1 MIAGAMMRVLIVG
14 AGPAG
19 LTLALSL
26 VRQGIVP
33 EVVERAAGLNT
44 GGYVV
49 GLQANGW
56 DVAERLG
63 ILPALRASALP
74 AADAVYRDGA
84 GRELFRYREDR
95 VRAVTQGKM
104 LHVPRDV
111 LVARLAEALAEQGL
125 APRFGRS
132 VTALAEEGEQARVTF
147 SDGMQA
153 RFDLVV
159 GADGTRSQL
168 RTLAFGPHAGFVRP
182 LGYLGAAWR
191 MADAHPMD
199 PPYEGYM
206 EVGRQ
211 AILYQSAPGE
221 ISTLLCWRSDELGQA
236 LPEARHALVRTAF
249 SGTNPVLERLIDGPV
264 DWHGA
269 WLDSLCQIEMPC
281 WSRGRVVMTG
291 DAAWSLSFLSGQGAS
306 MAMAGGYLLAEEL
319 GRLPLA
325 AALAA
330 YEARL
335 RPTISRVQKQA
346 RATARSYVPRSKA
359 GLWLSRV
366 LLPLLMSPLL
376 LKWRARSLVEP
387 SLMD

>member
-1 MIAGAMMRVLIVG
+1 MRVLIVG

-33 EVVERAAGLNT
+33 EVVERAPGLNT

-74 AADAVYRDGA
+74 AADAVYRDA
-84 GRELFRYREDR
+84 TGRELFRYREDR

-104 LHVPRDV
+104 MHVPRDV
-111 LVARLAEALAEQGL
+111 LVARLAEALAEEGI
-125 APRFGRS
+125 APFFGRS
-132 VTALAEEGEQARVTF
+132 VSALVDEGEQVCVTF
-147 SDGMQA
+147 SDGAQD

-159 GADGTRSQL
+159 GADGTRSRV
-168 RTLAFGPHAGFVRP
+168 RTLAFGPHAESARP

-191 MADAHPMD
+191 MADAHHMD

-206 EVGRQ
+206 EAGRQ

-221 ISTLLCWRSDELGQA
+221 ISTLLCWRSDEGGSIS
-236 LPEARHALVRTAF
+236 PEARHSLVRAAYA
-249 SGTNPVLERLIDGPV
+249 GTNPVLKRLIDGAV
-264 DWHGA
+264 DWDAA
-269 WLDSLCQIEMPC
+269 WVDSLCQIEMPR
-281 WSRGRVVMTG
+281 WSSGRVVLTG
-291 DAAWSLSFLSGQGAS
+291 DAAWSLSFLSGQGAA

-319 GRLPLA
+319 GRLPMK
-325 AALAA
+325 AALDA

-335 RPTISRVQKQA
+335 RPSISRVQKQA

-359 GLWLSRV
+359 GLWFSRI
-366 LLPLLMSPLL
+366 LLPLFMSRLF
-376 LKWRARSLVEP
+376 LKLRARNLVEP
-387 SLMD
+387 SLID

>member
-1 MIAGAMMRVLIVG
+1 MRVLIVG

-26 VRQGIVP
+26 VRRGIVP
-33 EVVERAAGLNT
+33 IVVERAPGLNT

-63 ILPALRASALP
+63 ILSALRASALP

-95 VRAVTQGKM
+95 IRAVTNGKM

-111 LVARLAEALAEQGL
+111 LVARLAEALAEQGV
-125 APRFGRS
+125 APLFGRS
-132 VTALAEEGEQARVTF
+132 ITALDETGDQVCVTF
-147 SDGMQA
+147 ADGAQEHC
-153 RFDLVV
+153 DLVV
-159 GADGTRSQL
+159 GADGTRS
-168 RTLAFGPHAGFVRP
+168 RVRALAFGPHAGFARP

-191 MADAHPMD
+191 MADVRHME

-211 AILYQSAPGE
+211 AILYQSGPGE
-221 ISTLLCWRSDELGQA
+221 LSTLLCWRSDESG
-236 LPEARHALVRTAF
+236 PVPTEARRDIVRAAF
-249 SGTNPVLERLIDGPV
+249 AGTNPVLRHIVEGAV
-264 DWHGA
+264 DWDAA
-269 WLDSLCQIEMPC
+269 WLDSLCQIELPR
-281 WSRGRVVMTG
+281 WSGSRVVLTG

-306 MAMAGGYLLAEEL
+306 MAMAGGYLLAQSL
-319 GRLPLA
+319 AQLPLP

-330 YEARL
+330 YEADM
-335 RPTISRVQKQA
+335 RPTINRVQKQA
-346 RATARSYVPRSKA
+346 RATARSYVPRSKV
-359 GLWLSRV
+359 GLWLSKA
-366 LLPLLMSPLL
+366 LLPLLMSPLF
-376 LKWRARSLVEP
+376 LKLRARSLVEP
-387 SLMD
+387 SLIK